1 MVVLETSFLIDFLRN
16 QHDAVLFM
24 QQLQSQDS
32 WIYVTSPTV
41 MELWSGVLQSH
52 LVEKEKIKI
61 NNLLSKLAVLD
72 FDNSSAKQTAE
83 IMHDLKNQGAPINL
97 ADAMIGAIVFM
108 HSEVLVTRDEHFA
121 RIPGLR
127 VLKY

>member
-41 MELWSGVLQSH
+41 MELWRGALQSH

-108 HSEVLVTRDEHFA
+108 HSEVLVTHDEHFA